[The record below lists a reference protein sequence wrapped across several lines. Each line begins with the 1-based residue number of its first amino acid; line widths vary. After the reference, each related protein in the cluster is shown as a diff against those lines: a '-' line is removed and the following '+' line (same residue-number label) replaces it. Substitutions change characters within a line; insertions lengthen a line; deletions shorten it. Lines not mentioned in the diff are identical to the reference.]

1 MNIKDFFRRYKN
13 NEKKGFTVIEVLAVV
28 AILAIT
34 STAVV
39 SVFMAVHKSVKETGT
54 ITTEQ
59 FHITQVERFI
69 RNEFQVASHVDVF
82 DLDTTTYTPNFTAVG
97 YTPVQDDECMVFD
110 QANKCVYFKKYNE
123 TTSTYVVALTLTNVE
138 EVHLTICPYD
148 YAAVT
153 GGASSASVDGMKLKL
168 IYEIVATDYTYSG
181 GIILG
186 NTAAGVDDN
195 MAQYAGTTP
204 QYTAKL
210 LWNQDTTNLSNNKCI
225 SFHSE
230 KTAIVS
236 STATSS
242 TP

>member
-1 MNIKDFFRRYKN
+1 MNLKDFFKRYKS

-39 SVFMAVHKSVKETGT
+39 SVFMAVHKSVKETGN

-59 FHITQVERFI
+59 FHSTQVERFI
-69 RNEFQVASHVDVF
+69 RNEFQVGSSVDVF
-82 DLDTTTYTPNFTAVG
+82 DLDPLTFTPSFTAAG
-97 YTPVQDDECMVFD
+97 YTPVENDECMVFD
-110 QANKCVYFKKYNE
+110 QANKCVYFKKYSEATN
-123 TTSTYVVALTLTNVE
+123 SYNVALTLTNIE

-153 GGASSASVDGMKLKL
+153 GTGGSSQSIDGMKLKL
-168 IYEIVATDYTYSG
+168 VYEIVATDYTYSG

-186 NTAAGVDDN
+186 NTAAGERGN
-195 MAQYAGTTP
+195 MENYATTDP
-204 QYTAKL
+204 KYTAKL
-210 LWNQDTTNLSNNKCI
+210 IWNQDSTNLTNNKCVC
-225 SFHSE
+225 FHSE
-230 KTAIVS
+230 RTAIDS
-236 STATSS
+236 SSS